1 MDFIL
6 ELWLIPVQQPQ
17 EETMPQQTNPTYI
30 SWLQDALVME
40 QTLVGVLEQ
49 RIEASGDFPEVQQMD
64 RLHLTETKEHVTRIE
79 QCLER
84 LGSGPSTSKSMMSS
98 LMAAMEKPAKALMKD
113 EVIKNCLQDYG
124 AECFEVACYTSLIA
138 AATTL
143 GDQETVT
150 ACQQNLQQDQAMA
163 ERILAGIPSVT
174 VVEMER
180 SVVDATT

>member
-79 QCLER
+79 QCLQR
-84 LGSGPSTSKSMMSS
+84 LGSGPSTSKSMISS

-150 ACQQNLQQDQAMA
+150 ACRQNLQQDQAMA

-174 VVEMER
+174 AAEMER